1 MKSNIPILPNM
12 IVLNDSTVI
21 YKGKKLKPI
30 CLTISLIR
38 DSKKVKEW
46 NFIMQIELFFGTFV
60 IK

>member
-1 MKSNIPILPNM
+1 MEKPILPNM

-38 DSKKVKEW
+38 DSKKVKDECGK
-46 NFIMQIELFFGTFV
+46 FI
-60 IK
+60 